1 MILAGDIGGTKIN
14 LALFSLKNK
23 TLNLKFKHQFL
34 SRDFK
39 NFNDVIINFL
49 ALTSVKDITKASFAI
64 AGPII
69 NQTCKTTNLPWEI
82 SAKELQD
89 EFNIQKVILLNDLE
103 ATAFGMLHLKENE
116 FVNLNPNAVKT
127 DANRGVIAAGTG
139 LGEAML
145 YFDGL
150 HYFPSASEGGHSDFA
165 PNNEQQDKLLVWL
178 RKRFSA
184 HVSYE
189 RILSGLG
196 IFTLYEFLVESNYA
210 PQPNKITQAK
220 EDEDKSALISQCAMQ
235 DNDKLCCETLRLFC
249 EIYGAEAGNLALKTL
264 SLGGIFIGGGIAPK
278 ILPFMQDGTFMNA
291 FINKGRFKKLLQNM
305 EVKISLNDE
314 TALLG
319 AAHFI
324 NQD

>member
-14 LALFSLKNK
+14 LALFTLKNN
-23 TLNLKFKHQFL
+23 TLHLEIKHQFL
-34 SRDFK
+34 SRNFK
-39 NFNDVIINFL
+39 NFNDVILDFVK
-49 ALTSVKDITKASFAI
+49 LTKTTKITKASLAI

-82 SAKELQD
+82 SAKKLQD
-89 EFNIQKVILLNDLE
+89 EFDIKKVILLNDLE
-103 ATAFGMLHLKENE
+103 ATAFGMLHLKDNE
-116 FVNLNPNAVKT
+116 FIDLNLNATPI
-127 DANRGVIAAGTG
+127 DANKGVIAAGTG

-145 YFDGL
+145 YFDAKR
-150 HYFPSASEGGHSDFA
+150 YFPIASEGGHSDFA

-178 RKRFSA
+178 RKKYTQ
-184 HVSYE
+184 HISYE
-189 RILSGLG
+189 RILSGSG
-196 IFTLYEFLVESNYA
+196 IFTLYEFLVDCNYA
-210 PQPNKITQAK
+210 PQPAKIIQADQ
-220 EDEDKSALISQCAMQ
+220 DEDKSALISECAIE
-235 DNDKLCCETLRLFC
+235 DSDKLCCETLRLFC

-291 FINKGRFKKLLQNM
+291 FVNKGRFKKLLKNI

-319 AAHFI
+319 AAYFVSQ
-324 NQD
+324 N